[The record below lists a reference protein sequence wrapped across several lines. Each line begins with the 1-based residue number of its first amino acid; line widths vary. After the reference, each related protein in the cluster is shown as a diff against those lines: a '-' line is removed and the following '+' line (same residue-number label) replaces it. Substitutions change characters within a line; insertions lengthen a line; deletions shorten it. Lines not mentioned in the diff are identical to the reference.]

1 MPTWGPD
8 EDHTAVVTGAAWRL
22 WPREARHCH
31 LRCWSAGLGR
41 ERGVPGPLGDQ
52 CGFPGGGWCCHLAG
66 KVSVA
71 WLGGVGGSRPG
82 TDSWD
87 WPACCGASARVCRA
101 ARSLCLD
108 GPCGRCRGGGGG
120 GAVWSPAV
128 RGGRR
133 VLGAFRSQPHSLSED
148 DAFSGEDR
156 FAFLLPAAGIAPLG
170 GQQCFLV

>member
-8 EDHTAVVTGAAWRL
+8 GDHTAVVTGAAWRL

-52 CGFPGGGWCCHLAG
+52 CGFPGGGRCCHLAG

-87 WPACCGASARVCRA
+87 WPACCGASACVCRA

-108 GPCGRCRGGGGG
+108 SPRGRCRGGGGVLSGLLPSGAG
-120 GAVWSPAV
+120 GESSVPSVPSLTASLRKTLSV
-128 RGGRR
+128 GRT
-133 VLGAFRSQPHSLSED
+133 ASLS
-148 DAFSGEDR
+148 SS
-156 FAFLLPAAGIAPLG
+156 L
-170 GQQCFLV
+170 QQG

>member
-1 MPTWGPD
+1 MSAEQPGVCVSTVLVGV
-8 EDHTAVVTGAAWRL
+8 AGAA
-22 WPREARHCH
+22 
-31 LRCWSAGLGR
+31 
-41 ERGVPGPLGDQ
+41 
-52 CGFPGGGWCCHLAG
+52 
-66 KVSVA
+66 
-71 WLGGVGGSRPG
+71 
-82 TDSWD
+82 
-87 WPACCGASARVCRA
+87 
-101 ARSLCLD
+101 
-108 GPCGRCRGGGGG
+108 GG

>member
-8 EDHTAVVTGAAWRL
+8 GDHTAVVTGAAWRL

-52 CGFPGGGWCCHLAG
+52 CGFPGGGRCCHLAG

-71 WLGGVGGSRPG
+71 WLGGVGGSKPG
-82 TDSWD
+82 VCVSTVLVGV
-87 WPACCGASARVCRA
+87 AGA
-101 ARSLCLD
+101 
-108 GPCGRCRGGGGG
+108 GGR

-128 RGGRR
+128 RGGRG
-133 VLGAFRSQPHSLSED
+133 VLGAFRSQPHSLSEE